1 MIGRMREFTNAGTLF
16 CFLGKVLF

>member
-16 CFLGKVLF
+16 CFLRKVLF